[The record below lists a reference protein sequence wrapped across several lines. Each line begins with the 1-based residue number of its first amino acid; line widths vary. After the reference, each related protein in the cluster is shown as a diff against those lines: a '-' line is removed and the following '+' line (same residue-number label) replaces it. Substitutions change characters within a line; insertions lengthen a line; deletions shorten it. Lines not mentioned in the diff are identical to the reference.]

1 MGAEPDSDKFAWL
14 LGRERYQ
21 RLYLQFWLMTTA
33 AYVVILLLLQFYAFP
48 TGMIRPEYS
57 RLVWAAVIAAEVILF
72 VALRSGWSKRFE
84 DPALTVAQMIFALS
98 MVALVYVSSPKLRGT
113 ILLIPPLILL
123 FGAFSLHPV
132 RCRQMGIFTIML
144 QVLMMGFTVSRVAPG
159 TDTATDWINFFLSV
173 LVNVMVS
180 LFAGR
185 LSDMRYRL
193 RNQKKELNEAL
204 KRNLMLVRQDSL
216 TGLPNRRHAMELLAN
231 EEQRALRQ
239 QVALC
244 VCMLDIDHFKHINDT
259 YGHAAGD
266 DVLCLFASHANG
278 ALRSIDVLTRW
289 GGEEFLLLMP
299 HMSVDEAIQGIERVR
314 REIAKPEVWQA
325 RPELQVTFSAG
336 VAALAAGE
344 TVMQTVAR
352 ADEALYAAKQNGR
365 NCTAVAPEPAGI
377 VA

>member
-193 RNQKKELNEAL
+193 RHQKKELNEAL

-239 QVALC
+239 QVAPC

-299 HMSVDEAIQGIERVR
+299 HTSVDEAMQGIEWVR
-314 REIAKPEVWQA
+314 REIARPEVWQA
-325 RPELQVTFSAG
+325 SPELQVTFSAG

>member
-98 MVALVYVSSPKLRGT
+98 MVALVYISSPKLRGT

-159 TDTATDWINFFLSV
+159 TAV
-173 LVNVMVS
+173 HRVV
-180 LFAGR
+180 
-185 LSDMRYRL
+185 
-193 RNQKKELNEAL
+193 
-204 KRNLMLVRQDSL
+204 
-216 TGLPNRRHAMELLAN
+216 NRRS
-231 EEQRALRQ
+231 R
-239 QVALC
+239 
-244 VCMLDIDHFKHINDT
+244 
-259 YGHAAGD
+259 
-266 DVLCLFASHANG
+266 
-278 ALRSIDVLTRW
+278 
-289 GGEEFLLLMP
+289 
-299 HMSVDEAIQGIERVR
+299 
-314 REIAKPEVWQA
+314 
-325 RPELQVTFSAG
+325 
-336 VAALAAGE
+336 
-344 TVMQTVAR
+344 
-352 ADEALYAAKQNGR
+352 
-365 NCTAVAPEPAGI
+365 
-377 VA
+377 